1 VTDLG
6 EARNEIVKL
15 KQLNEK
21 QQLELDNLKQL
32 IERQAQ
38 ELLSKMGCIDCQ
50 SAGDTSPP
58 FVQLPIGFVKS
69 DVQLPVVFEES
80 DVLTLTQ
87 DDLKEFFSI
96 PENSRNTRTKMTSRD
111 DSWINYHSDCGGHPN
126 SSARASFGTG
136 NGYGASSTTGVSAF
150 SEQPQERVGLADEK
164 ASIKSC
170 GVGTSI
176 PEDLDLQPCRQL
188 NEKEI
193 IAEMVQTA
201 SKSHKGTTEAFEP
214 WLLYFHMEAVS
225 KAYESRQV
233 KSAYNTAVTS
243 AILVVSCCIL
253 RLSRVALGI
262 EIAFGAYGTMQIGV
276 FLGTMLVHLGILCC
290 VFCIRKMLSHVRLIQ
305 ALVALSCISCT
316 IGIHLVATEVLAS
329 NKCAPVEVWLVVT
342 LCGYAAQHL
351 AVQAS
356 VSVYVHSLVGVVV
369 LQPVLVSPHI
379 EPAVRW
385 ALFVVL
391 VVISGC
397 NYQTEKARRMAFVHE
412 LEVIISEQ
420 EGMELDCKLARTNA
434 KNMRLE
440 EKIRDTELLLLHSEL
455 GNEGLRSQSMQT
467 AQFDA
472 RVAREENPSDKLLR

>member
-1 VTDLG
+1 MDADHQS
-6 EARNEIVKL
+6 EAPFDIQQQQLQIECKKQKIASNTQQL
-15 KQLNEK
+15 KEYREFKRLLNEH
-21 QQLELDNLKQL
+21 QISSSGRDPQ
-32 IERQAQ
+32 
-38 ELLSKMGCIDCQ
+38 
-50 SAGDTSPP
+50 GDTLS
-58 FVQLPIGFVKS
+58 
-69 DVQLPVVFEES
+69 
-80 DVLTLTQ
+80 
-87 DDLKEFFSI
+87 
-96 PENSRNTRTKMTSRD
+96 
-111 DSWINYHSDCGGHPN
+111 
-126 SSARASFGTG
+126 
-136 NGYGASSTTGVSAF
+136 ASSESGLYTG
-150 SEQPQERVGLADEK
+150 
-164 ASIKSC
+164 C
-170 GVGTSI
+170 GIGTSVD
-176 PEDLDLQPCRQL
+176 EDVDLQPCRQL
-188 NEKEI
+188 SEQAVI
-193 IAEMVQTA
+193 GEMVQTA
-201 SKSHKGTTEAFEP
+201 SKIHKGTTEAFEP
-214 WLLYFHMEAVS
+214 WLLYFHIEAVS

-276 FLGTMLVHLGILCC
+276 FLGTMLVHLGILFC

-316 IGIHLVATEVLAS
+316 IGIHLVATEVLSS
-329 NKCAPVEVWLVVT
+329 NKCAPVEVWIIVT

-412 LEVIISEQ
+412 LEFIVSEQ
-420 EGMELDCKLARTNA
+420 EGLEL
-434 KNMRLE
+434 E
-440 EKIRDTELLLLHSEL
+440 S
-455 GNEGLRSQSMQT
+455 
-467 AQFDA
+467 
-472 RVAREENPSDKLLR
+472 RV